1 MNKAYNIA
9 QSSTAALCGLILSA
23 LVILLRRAIKR
34 TLSALRGG
42 IAWLQAEH
50 NFTPFEADESEK
62 VYLSGWQYLI
72 YSAAAVVVCVI
83 LSIQF

>member
-9 QSSTAALCGLILSA
+9 QVSTGALCGLILSA
-23 LVILLRRAIKR
+23 LVILLHRAIKQ
-34 TLSALRGG
+34 TLAALRGG

-50 NFTPFEADESEK
+50 DFTPFEQDEAER
-62 VYLSGWQYLI
+62 VYLPGWQYLI

-83 LSIQF
+83 LSFQF

>member
-1 MNKAYNIA
+1 MHKAYNIT
-9 QSSTAALCGLILSA
+9 QVSTAALCGLILSA
-23 LVILLRRAIKR
+23 LVILLRRAIRR

-50 NFTPFEADESEK
+50 NFTPFEQDEAER
-62 VYLSGWQYLI
+62 VYLPGWQYLI

-83 LSIQF
+83 LSFQF

>member
-1 MNKAYNIA
+1 MNKAYNMA
-9 QSSTAALCGLILSA
+9 QVSTGALCGLILSA
-23 LVILLRRAIKR
+23 LVILLRRAIKH

-62 VYLSGWQYLI
+62 VFLSGWQYLI

>member
-50 NFTPFEADESEK
+50 NFTPFEADEAER
-62 VYLSGWQYLI
+62 VYLPGWQYLI

>member
-9 QSSTAALCGLILSA
+9 QVSTAALCGLILSPLA
-23 LVILLRRAIKR
+23 ILLRRAIR
-34 TLSALRGG
+34 HTLLALRGG

-50 NFTPFEADESEK
+50 NFTPFEQDEAER
-62 VYLSGWQYLI
+62 VYLPGWQYLI
-72 YSAAAVVVCVI
+72 YSAAAVVVYVI